1 MTSNVKT
8 TVPGM
13 SEKARLAGYR
23 RNHHTTTKNQKT
35 RMRKTMYHNQRHPWR
50 SAILLMRR
58 NVPARMPDV
67 SENASF
73 CPTKHAKKEY
83 KFVSQPRV

>member
-13 SEKARLAGYR
+13 SEKAKVAGYR

-35 RMRKTMYHNQRHPWR
+35 RMIKMMYPNHRHPWR
-50 SAILLMRR
+50 EAILFMRR

-67 SENASF
+67 SANASF
-73 CPTKHAKKEY
+73 CT
-83 KFVSQPRV
+83 